1 MNKTFPA
8 GWVIATL
15 ALIAYFF
22 VAVLLTGEVSLAITV
37 LLLVLVIWF
46 LTYKLKFRRLRNLEL
61 IMRMYTDF
69 TGTLERIKER
79 VAEDEARREA
89 AADRRSQVLTDR
101 ERNRERRKT
110 ESSKEVPVDKKY
122 TEMIERRVRESRAN
136 QEQSEGSNEME
147 P

>member
-8 GWVIATL
+8 GWAIATL
-15 ALIAYFF
+15 ALMAYFF
-22 VAVLLTGEVSLAITV
+22 MAILLTGKVALSVTV

-101 ERNRERRKT
+101 ERRKT

>member
-8 GWVIATL
+8 GWAIATL
-15 ALIAYFF
+15 ALIAYFLI
-22 VAVLLTGEVSLAITV
+22 AVLLTGEVSLSVTV
-37 LLLVLVIWF
+37 LLLVLVIGF

-79 VAEDEARREA
+79 VAEDEARRRA
-89 AADRRSQVLTDR
+89 AADLERQVLMQRESRRADR
-101 ERNRERRKT
+101 PK
-110 ESSKEVPVDKKY
+110 ESSTAHKKY

-136 QEQSEGSNEME
+136 QDREGINETE
-147 P
+147 S

>member
-8 GWVIATL
+8 GWAIATL

-22 VAVLLTGEVSLAITV
+22 IAVLLTGEVSLSVTV
-37 LLLVLVIWF
+37 LLLVLVIGF

-79 VAEDEARREA
+79 VAEDEARRRA
-89 AADRRSQVLTDR
+89 AADRERQVLMQRESRRADR
-101 ERNRERRKT
+101 PK
-110 ESSKEVPVDKKY
+110 ESSTADKKY

-136 QEQSEGSNEME
+136 QDREGTNETE
-147 P
+147 S

>member
-1 MNKTFPA
+1 MNKTFPT
-8 GWVIATL
+8 GWAIATL
-15 ALIAYFF
+15 ALMAYFF
-22 VAVLLTGEVSLAITV
+22 MAILLTGKVALSVTV

-101 ERNRERRKT
+101 ERRKT

-147 P
+147 S

>member
-8 GWVIATL
+8 GWTIATL
-15 ALIAYFF
+15 ALMAYFF
-22 VAVLLTGEVSLAITV
+22 MAILLTGKVALSVTV

-46 LTYKLKFRRLRNLEL
+46 LTFKLKFRRLRNLEL
-61 IMRMYTDF
+61 IMKMYTDF

-101 ERNRERRKT
+101 ERRKT

-122 TEMIERRVRESRAN
+122 TEMIERRVREARAN

>member
-8 GWVIATL
+8 GWAIATL

-22 VAVLLTGEVSLAITV
+22 VAILLTGEVSLAITV

-69 TGTLERIKER
+69 RGTLERIRER
-79 VAEDEARREA
+79 VAEDEARRRA
-89 AADRRSQVLTDR
+89 AVDR
-101 ERNRERRKT
+101 ERQILMQRESRRADRPK
-110 ESSKEVPVDKKY
+110 ESSTADKKY

-136 QEQSEGSNEME
+136 QDKREGTNEAE
-147 P
+147 S

>member
-37 LLLVLVIWF
+37 LLLILVIWF

-69 TGTLERIKER
+69 TGTLERIRER
-79 VAEDEARREA
+79 VAEDEARRRA
-89 AADRRSQVLTDR
+89 AVDR
-101 ERNRERRKT
+101 ERQILMQRESRRADRPK
-110 ESSKEVPVDKKY
+110 ESSTADKKY

-136 QEQSEGSNEME
+136 QDKREGTNEAE
-147 P
+147 S

>member
-8 GWVIATL
+8 GWAIATL
-15 ALIAYFF
+15 ALMAYFF
-22 VAVLLTGEVSLAITV
+22 MAILLTGMVALSVTV

-46 LTYKLKFRRLRNLEL
+46 LTYKLKFRSLRNLEL

-101 ERNRERRKT
+101 ERRKT

-147 P
+147 E

>member
-1 MNKTFPA
+1 MNKTFPT
-8 GWVIATL
+8 GWAIATL
-15 ALIAYFF
+15 ALMAYFF
-22 VAVLLTGEVSLAITV
+22 MAILLTGKVALSVTV

-101 ERNRERRKT
+101 ERRKT

-122 TEMIERRVRESRAN
+122 TDLIERRVRESRAN
-136 QEQSEGSNEME
+136 QEQSEGSNETE
-147 P
+147 S

>member
-46 LTYKLKFRRLRNLEL
+46 LTFKLKFRRLSNLEL

-69 TGTLERIKER
+69 TGTLERIRER
-79 VAEDEARREA
+79 VAEDEARRRA
-89 AADRRSQVLTDR
+89 AVDR
-101 ERNRERRKT
+101 ERQILMQRERRRADRPK
-110 ESSKEVPVDKKY
+110 ESSTADKKY

-136 QEQSEGSNEME
+136 QDKREGTNEAE
-147 P
+147 S

>member
-8 GWVIATL
+8 GWAIATL
-15 ALIAYFF
+15 ALIAYFLI
-22 VAVLLTGEVSLAITV
+22 AVLLTGEVSLSVTV
-37 LLLVLVIWF
+37 LLLVLVIGF

-79 VAEDEARREA
+79 VAEDEARRRA
-89 AADRRSQVLTDR
+89 AADRERQVLMQRENRRADR
-101 ERNRERRKT
+101 SK
-110 ESSKEVPVDKKY
+110 ESSTADKKY

-136 QEQSEGSNEME
+136 QDRESTNETE
-147 P
+147 S

>member
-8 GWVIATL
+8 GWAIATL

-22 VAVLLTGEVSLAITV
+22 VAILLTGEVSLAITV

-46 LTYKLKFRRLRNLEL
+46 LTYKLKFRRLRNLQL

-147 P
+147 S

>member
-1 MNKTFPA
+1 MNKTFPT
-8 GWVIATL
+8 GWAIATL
-15 ALIAYFF
+15 ALMAYFF
-22 VAVLLTGEVSLAITV
+22 MAILLTGKVALSVTV

-79 VAEDEARREA
+79 VAEGEARREA
-89 AADRRSQVLTDR
+89 AADRRSQVLTD
-101 ERNRERRKT
+101 RERRKT

-147 P
+147 S

>member
-8 GWVIATL
+8 GWAIATL
-15 ALIAYFF
+15 ALMAYFF
-22 VAVLLTGEVSLAITV
+22 MAILLTGKVALSVTV

-79 VAEDEARREA
+79 VAEGEARREA

-101 ERNRERRKT
+101 GRRKT

-122 TEMIERRVRESRAN
+122 TDLIERRVRESRAN
-136 QEQSEGSNEME
+136 QEQSEGSNETE
-147 P
+147 S

>member
-1 MNKTFPA
+1 MNKTFPT
-8 GWVIATL
+8 GWAIATL
-15 ALIAYFF
+15 ALMAYFF
-22 VAVLLTGEVSLAITV
+22 MAILLTGKVALSVTV

-101 ERNRERRKT
+101 ERRKT

-122 TEMIERRVRESRAN
+122 TDLIERRVREARAN

-147 P
+147 S

>member
-8 GWVIATL
+8 GWAIATL

-22 VAVLLTGEVSLAITV
+22 IAILLTGEVSLSVTG
-37 LLLVLVIWF
+37 LLLVLVIGF

-69 TGTLERIKER
+69 TGAVERLIER

-136 QEQSEGSNEME
+136 QDKREGTDETES
-147 P
+147 

>member
-8 GWVIATL
+8 GWAIATL

-22 VAVLLTGEVSLAITV
+22 IAILLTGEVSLSVTV
-37 LLLVLVIWF
+37 LLLVLVIGF
-46 LTYKLKFRRLRNLEL
+46 LTYKLKFRRLKNLEL

-79 VAEDEARREA
+79 VAEDEARRRA
-89 AADRRSQVLTDR
+89 AADRERQVLMQRESRRADR
-101 ERNRERRKT
+101 PK
-110 ESSKEVPVDKKY
+110 ESSTADNKY

-136 QEQSEGSNEME
+136 QDKREGTNETE
-147 P
+147 S

>member
-69 TGTLERIKER
+69 TGTLERIRER
-79 VAEDEARREA
+79 VAEDEARRRA
-89 AADRRSQVLTDR
+89 AVDR
-101 ERNRERRKT
+101 ERQILMQRESRRADRPK
-110 ESSKEVPVDKKY
+110 ESSTADKKY

-136 QEQSEGSNEME
+136 QEQSEGSNGME

>member
-8 GWVIATL
+8 GWAIATL
-15 ALIAYFF
+15 ALMAYFF
-22 VAVLLTGEVSLAITV
+22 MAILLTGNVALSVTV

-61 IMRMYTDF
+61 IMRMYADF

-147 P
+147 S

>member
-8 GWVIATL
+8 GWAIAFL
-15 ALIAYFF
+15 VLMAYFF
-22 VAVLLTGEVSLAITV
+22 MAILLTGKVALSVTV
-37 LLLVLVIWF
+37 LLLVLVIGF

-79 VAEDEARREA
+79 VAEDEARRRA
-89 AADRRSQVLTDR
+89 AADRERQVLMQRESRRADR
-101 ERNRERRKT
+101 PK
-110 ESSKEVPVDKKY
+110 ESSTADKKY

-136 QEQSEGSNEME
+136 QDKREGTNETE
-147 P
+147 S

>member
-8 GWVIATL
+8 GWAIATL

-22 VAVLLTGEVSLAITV
+22 IAVLLTGEVSLSVTV
-37 LLLVLVIWF
+37 LLLVLVIGF

-79 VAEDEARREA
+79 VAEDEARRRA
-89 AADRRSQVLTDR
+89 AADLERQVLMQRESRRADR
-101 ERNRERRKT
+101 PK
-110 ESSKEVPVDKKY
+110 ESSTADKKY
-122 TEMIERRVRESRAN
+122 TEMIERRVRESKAN
-136 QEQSEGSNEME
+136 QDEREGTNETE
-147 P
+147 S

>member
-8 GWVIATL
+8 GWAIATL
-15 ALIAYFF
+15 ALIAYFSIGI
-22 VAVLLTGEVSLAITV
+22 LLTGEVSLLVGV
-37 LLLVLVIWF
+37 LLFVLVVWF
-46 LTYKLKFRRLRNLEL
+46 LIYKLVYKNLGNLEL
-61 IMRMYTDF
+61 VTRMYTDF

-79 VAEDEARREA
+79 VAEDEARRKA

-147 P
+147 S

>member
-8 GWVIATL
+8 GWAIATL

-22 VAVLLTGEVSLAITV
+22 MAILLTGEVSLAITV

-69 TGTLERIKER
+69 TGTLERIRER
-79 VAEDEARREA
+79 VAEDEARRRA
-89 AADRRSQVLTDR
+89 AVDR
-101 ERNRERRKT
+101 ERQILMQRESRRADRPK
-110 ESSKEVPVDKKY
+110 ESSTADKKY

-136 QEQSEGSNEME
+136 QDKREGTNETE
-147 P
+147 S

>member
-8 GWVIATL
+8 GGAIATL
-15 ALIAYFF
+15 ALIAYFLI
-22 VAVLLTGEVSLAITV
+22 AILLTGEVALAGTV

-46 LTYKLKFRRLRNLEL
+46 LIYKLKFRRLRNLEL

-79 VAEDEARREA
+79 VAEDEARRRT
-89 AADRRSQVLTDR
+89 AADRERQVLMQRESRRADR
-101 ERNRERRKT
+101 PK
-110 ESSKEVPVDKKY
+110 ESSTADKKY

-136 QEQSEGSNEME
+136 QDKREGTNETE
-147 P
+147 S